1 MKVYLTGV
9 NIAKIPIKKSINKN
23 NISQSIKKPLVK
35 FSKIKDET
43 NNLNEKDISSEQV
56 KISFVTS
63 KEPTSKTNNQLMNNN
78 EIKNEENNKINNNN
92 FISNE
97 DKINT
102 NKIKHKL
109 LSEKDFKKI
118 RDKRNEK
125 KKNNE
130 IMANELKDEYA
141 EYIMFKEPKYA
152 DFDKISEEYQRQ
164 LYASHQKY
172 NNNLLIIERKK
183 AEVKYIVSLI
193 EKSLVN
199 NYWLKDSSMLPIYE
213 KRIERVKL
221 DILTKKQEYDGY
233 FKLYEEL
240 YNKNYTI
247 KRKVLDEIDIDTINN
262 TFYDQYKILKNHA
275 IIQVSKKQEVL
286 SQIEEYERKMKEDY
300 DKEMKQ
306 KNKTLK
312 DLRLH
317 IEVFKEDEKD
327 LVNKLTK
334 IKTKREEITELIK
347 QKIERNSTIHTS
359 ISYLIG
365 RYHRSF
371 ISMNKI
377 FKSVNAQNLEDVL
390 LDVGYI
396 KHNFNKLR
404 NRTIEVNKE
413 ITELNTEY
421 GKLCAQ
427 LEKIKQDTINLEQ
440 KKKRTY
446 KREDSDRVD
455 EIREE
460 LKKLN
465 EDKIKINEITQK
477 SIGTF
482 QKGIIF
488 LFQKTK
494 TAIQRIK
501 PLKKVISPN
510 LALMI
515 KKYKNVP
522 FSVEYN
528 NINKDFLKN
537 FAFVFFKF
545 CHILFYLYLNSM
557 SLGMNTN
564 TINEKLELKSLYN
577 KDSLNKYEAGMK
589 KSLETFERR
598 IKLKQEKQKELN
610 SFTRKIEKEKKMK
623 NTFEES
629 SLTTQNKI
637 FKKFINYLDKKE
649 IPPKKDKRKN
659 DYLLSKESSKNTTSF
674 FFTGVDVTKHSHY
687 NNKESSKNNSL
698 NGTQSKFRIT
708 INKEKGIYDKTIS
721 YIDKKDFLLQN
732 QNKFKNIFYKYQNAL
747 IKENERNLNLQKKTK
762 KYLPRSKSQPR
773 IKHKINFFRYNFPLT
788 NKTKNEKEENTEK
801 QIIKPKLMDDDYEY
815 DTDENDQI
823 KVSNIPLKKNK
834 TFHNFTFFKL
844 NKDRSNIYKKMN
856 DLRVLQMAYFGGRFL
871 NTNISSA
878 NVLQGS
884 TNFFDDFVNNY
895 FKRQN
900 QENGKDKGKNKRA
913 NFRKKLVEK
922 ISANRKLRD
931 KSSFLIK
938 KRTSFYKKELK
949 TNITYNKFRGTQ
961 KNKLSNSVLDKKSFS
976 TTKNDRNINK
986 YKRFE
991 RNNNHNNINLYSKSV
1006 SVDKIE
1012 KNNDKNKTA
1021 KNFRIKKK
1029 KI

>member
-1 MKVYLTGV
+1 MKVYLTGI
-9 NIAKIPIKKSINKN
+9 NIAKIPKKKSNNKIK
-23 NISQSIKKPLVK
+23 ISQSIKKPLDK
-35 FSKIKDET
+35 FSKLKDDT
-43 NNLNEKDISSEQV
+43 NNLNENDISSEQV
-56 KISFVTS
+56 KVSFVTS
-63 KEPTSKTNNQLMNNN
+63 KEPTSKTNNQPMNND
-78 EIKNEENNKINNNN
+78 EIKNVESNKINNNN

-102 NKIKHKL
+102 KKIKQKL

-118 RDKRNEK
+118 RDRRNEN

-130 IMANELKDEYA
+130 IMANELKDEYV

-152 DFDKISEEYQRQ
+152 DFDKISEEYQQ
-164 LYASHQKY
+164 KLYETYQKY

-183 AEVKYIVSLI
+183 AEAKYIVSVI

-213 KRIERVKL
+213 KRIEQVKL

-240 YNKNYTI
+240 YNKNYMI
-247 KRKVLDEIDIDTINN
+247 KRRVLDEIDIDTVNN

-275 IIQVSKKQEVL
+275 IVQVSKKQEVL
-286 SQIEEYERKMKEDY
+286 SQIEEYEKKMMEDY

-327 LVNKLTK
+327 LINKLAK
-334 IKTKREEITELIK
+334 IKKKREEITELIK
-347 QKIERNSTIHTS
+347 EKIIRNSTIHTS
-359 ISYLIG
+359 IGYHIG
-365 RYHRSF
+365 RYHRSY

-427 LEKIKQDTINLEQ
+427 LEKIKQDTIKEEE
-440 KKKRTY
+440 KKKRTF
-446 KREDSDRVD
+446 KREDSDRVV

-465 EDKIKINEITQK
+465 EDKIKINEIIQK

-494 TAIQRIK
+494 TAIKNIK
-501 PLKKVISPN
+501 PLRKVISSN
-510 LALMI
+510 LSLMM
-515 KKYKNVP
+515 KKYKNIP
-522 FSVEYN
+522 FSVDYN

-545 CHILFYLYLNSM
+545 SHIIFYLYLNSM
-557 SLGMNTN
+557 SSGINTN
-564 TINEKLELKSLYN
+564 TINEKYELKSLYN
-577 KDSLNKYEAGMK
+577 IDSLNKYEAGMK
-589 KSLETFERR
+589 KSLETYERR

-610 SFTRKIEKEKKMK
+610 SFTRKIEIEKKMK
-623 NTFEES
+623 NNLEENS
-629 SLTTQNKI
+629 ITTQNKI
-637 FKKFINYLDKKE
+637 FKKFINYLNKKE
-649 IPPKKDKRKN
+649 IPPNKSKSKN
-659 DYLLSKESSKNTTSF
+659 DYLFSKESDNKNTTSF
-674 FFTGVDVTKHSHY
+674 FFTGVDITKPSHY
-687 NNKESSKNNSL
+687 NNKDSSMNNSL

-708 INKEKGIYDKTIS
+708 NYKEKGIYDKTIS
-721 YIDKKDFLLQN
+721 YRDKKDFLLRN
-732 QNKFKNIFYKYQNAL
+732 HNKFKNIFYKYQNAI

-773 IKHKINFFRYNFPLT
+773 INNKINFFRSNFPLT
-788 NKTKNEKEENTEK
+788 HKTKNEKEENSEK
-801 QIIKPKLMDDDYEY
+801 KIIKPKLMDDDYEY
-815 DTDENDQI
+815 DADDNDEI
-823 KVSNIPLKKNK
+823 KLSIIPIKKNK
-834 TFHNFTFFKL
+834 TFQNPTFFKL
-844 NKDRSNIYKKMN
+844 NKDRANIYKKMN

-938 KRTSFYKKELK
+938 KRSSFYKKDGK
-949 TNITYNKFRGTQ
+949 GNITFDKLRGTQ
-961 KNKLSNSVLDKKSFS
+961 NNKLSYSVLNKKTFNA

-986 YKRFE
+986 YKKYE
-991 RNNNHNNINLYSKSV
+991 RNNNNNLYSKSV
-1006 SVDKIE
+1006 SADQIE
-1012 KNNDKNKTA
+1012 KNKDKIKTT
-1021 KNFRIKKK
+1021 KNFRNIKKK
-1029 KI
+1029 I